1 MFNLFKG
8 KSSKEPQEPKEE
20 NKDPLR
26 ISLEENAIMFCVD
39 KNHELIIKISAQN
52 LDNESAKKVAEVL
65 FFMGKGYYRPHILQ
79 MLQDMAVDDPSRQ
92 GFVSDLILYWSAYID
107 TYKDLTYNKG
117 GPVVCPTKFSQ
128 LVHNSEK

>member
-1 MFNLFKG
+1 MIFNLFKG
-8 KSSKEPQEPKEE
+8 KSSKQPKEN
-20 NKDPLR
+20 NKDALR

-39 KNHELIIKISAQN
+39 KNNELTIKISAQN

-65 FFMGKGYYRPHILQ
+65 FFMGKGYYRSHILK

-92 GFVSDLILYWSAYID
+92 DFVSDLILYWSAYID